1 MIPAMIS
8 PADIPTLRAECEALK
23 ARIDASRPW
32 PTAQVKS
39 LRDWFTVAFTA
50 QSNGLEGN
58 TYTESEVRVLV
69 QDGIT
74 VGGKTVR
81 ETLETQN
88 LAAVTRG
95 LWDVA
100 EAASPLDEKFLLNLH
115 RAIVAGTI
123 PDAQSGAWRTTP
135 VFISGDDKRPPAP
148 SAVPGLMADWFAA
161 VNACNAD
168 ALECS
173 AKAHYDFVKIHPFH
187 DGNGR
192 TARLVMNLILVRGG
206 WLPAIIP
213 TAVRA
218 DYVASLHS
226 SRTFDD
232 FFAFFLW
239 QVREN
244 LKDYVR
250 FFEEK

>member
-1 MIPAMIS
+1 MPS
-8 PADIPTLRAECEALK
+8 PADIPALRAECEAL
-23 ARIDASRPW
+23 RGLVDATRPW
-32 PTAQVKS
+32 PAVQVQS

-50 QSNGLEGN
+50 HSNAIEGN

-69 QDGIT
+69 QDGII

-100 EAASPLDEKFLLNLH
+100 EKGAPLDAKFLLDLH
-115 RAIVAGTI
+115 RAIVGGTI
-123 PDAQSGAWRTTP
+123 PDAQAGAWRATP
-135 VFISGDDKRPPAP
+135 VFISGDEKRPPAP

-161 VNACNAD
+161 VNACGGD
-168 ALECS
+168 ALEC
-173 AKAHYDFVKIHPFH
+173 AARAHYDFVKIHPFH

-192 TARLVMNLILVRGG
+192 TARLVMNLVLVRGG

-213 TAVRA
+213 AVVRA

-244 LKDYVR
+244 LKDYAR
-250 FFEEK
+250 FFQEK